1 LSDQDY
7 TTIGGT
13 LLGLAIGWAMKHFG
27 IGGAAVPTIP
37 APAPIPAPSPASLEA
52 RMLLIEARLDAISA
66 SVKQL
71 LAREPSPA

>member
-27 IGGAAVPTIP
+27 IGGGGLPTIP
-37 APAPIPAPSPASLEA
+37 APAPAPAPAPLSLES
-52 RMLLIEARLDAISA
+52 RLLLIEARLESIMQ
-66 SVKQL
+66 KL
-71 LAREPSPA
+71 KELAQQPAPA